1 MDESLRANEATAA
14 AEARAA
20 QQAILS
26 INTNTGNTINT
37 NTGSTIITNTGNTI
51 NTNTGSTINTNTGA
65 RAAQQLQSVAS
76 EREVAV
82 GELGGKLA
90 EAEAGLEETRQHNSV
105 LSRLLL
111 EAQGK
116 LEEGDALITGLQ
128 VPP

>member
-1 MDESLRANEATAA
+1 VDESLRANEATAA

-37 NTGSTIITNTGNTI
+37 NTGSTIITNTGNTINTNTGSTITTNTGNTI

-90 EAEAGLEETRQHNSV
+90 EAEAGLEETRQHNLVMSNE
-105 LSRLLL
+105 L
-111 EAQGK
+111 
-116 LEEGDALITGLQ
+116 
-128 VPP
+128 